1 MNKDVA
7 LLTPEIINFHQ
18 TIDGKEVGLFVLQKH
33 GDFAVAVTNY
43 GARVVSIVTKD
54 ASGEFKDVVMG
65 FDNLEQYIKSDEKYH
80 GAVVGRYANRIA
92 QGKFSIEGQEYI
104 LPINNGLHHLHGGI
118 KGFHDVVW
126 TVDEVNPDSII
137 LSYLSQEKE
146 EGYPGNLHLTV
157 IYTVTDE
164 NALRIRF
171 RARTDKATIINVTNH
186 AYFNLNGQGS
196 GDILNH
202 QLMINALQYTPVDE
216 TLIPSGNLAS
226 VEETPFDFRKADNIG
241 RRMHD
246 DDQQLKYGGG
256 YDHNFVLNKKDGELD
271 LAAIATG
278 DISGITLE
286 VYTTEPG
293 LQLYTGNFMKGANK
307 MKQGMTDIQFGGFCL
322 ETQHFPDSPNKPHFP
337 STLLNAGEEFQSETI
352 FRFTTKGQG

>member
-164 NALRIRF
+164 NALRIQF
-171 RARTDKATIINVTNH
+171 RARTDKATVINVTNH

-202 QLMINALQYTPVDE
+202 QLMINALHYTPVDE

-226 VEETPFDFRKADNIG
+226 VEETPFDFRKADHIG
-241 RRMHD
+241 RRIHD
-246 DDQQLKYGGG
+246 DDQQLRYGGG
-256 YDHNFVLNKKDGELD
+256 YDHNFVLDKKDGELD

-293 LQLYTGNFMKGANK
+293 LQLYTGNFMKGVNK

>member
-171 RARTDKATIINVTNH
+171 RARTDKATVINVTNH

-241 RRMHD
+241 RRIHD
-246 DDQQLKYGGG
+246 NDQQLKYGGG

>member
-18 TIDGKEVGLFVLQKH
+18 NIDGKEVGLFVIQKH
-33 GDFAVAVTNY
+33 GDFAVAITNY
-43 GARVVSIVTKD
+43 GARIVSIVTKD

-65 FDNLEQYIKSDEKYH
+65 FDNLDQYIKSDEKYH

-92 QGKFSIEGQEYI
+92 HGKFSIEGQEYI
-104 LPINNGLHHLHGGI
+104 LPVNNGLHHLHGGI
-118 KGFHDVVW
+118 KGFHDVIW
-126 TVDEVNPDSII
+126 TVDEVKQDSVS

-164 NALRIRF
+164 NALHIRF
-171 RARTDKATIINVTNH
+171 MARTDKATVINVTNH

-216 TLIPSGNLAS
+216 TLIPSGDLTS
-226 VEETPFDFRKADNIG
+226 VEETPFDFRKAEKIG
-241 RRMHD
+241 KRIHD
-246 DDQQLKYGGG
+246 DDQQLRYGGG
-256 YDHNFVLNKKDGELD
+256 YDHNYVLDKMDGELD

>member
-43 GARVVSIVTKD
+43 GARVVSIITKD
-54 ASGEFKDVVMG
+54 ASGESKDVVMG

-171 RARTDKATIINVTNH
+171 RARTDKATVINVTNH

-241 RRMHD
+241 RRIHD